1 MSSFP
6 LKHILFG
13 EGVYLVPKLDDTIYV
28 GATVEQAGFDKS
40 VTAEGI
46 SWLLSSAIQLVPSL
60 GPAPIAYIWAGLRPW
75 SPDSRPILG
84 KAPGWV
90 NVKLATGHSATGFE
104 LSAITGVTEKNPPQ
118 ATLASARVERR
129 VCLGLS
135 PLALAC

>member
-1 MSSFP
+1 MLSFP

-46 SWLLSSAIQLVPSL
+46 AWLLSSAIQLVPSL
-60 GPAPIAYIWAGLRPW
+60 GTAPIANIWAGLRPW

-84 KAPGWV
+84 KAPGWEHV
-90 NVKLATGHSATGFE
+90 TVANGHSATGFE
-104 LSAITGVTEKNPPQ
+104 LSEITGVTIAE
-118 ATLASARVERR
+118 LAMTGQRQEIIRAFGVASIRR
-129 VCLGLS
+129 GS
-135 PLALAC
+135 